1 MQSLPHVC
9 LQIAF
14 LGAGTVSC
22 TAGGWMSRWFKT
34 ISQSWC
40 EASHNLSLHMTLE
53 NLCYEISPRF
63 TKKRS
68 TCQWRYHVSQRPS
81 MSVESF
87 EGWLTI
93 ASPLEWPR
101 GSTRPFLRRKK
112 RRKKSGHESQDRA
125 RPAHPSILHHT
136 LIFVKRHF
144 ITLSLSLLGVLW
156 FFSFALRL
164 AASYGSLSLWKHCN
178 EEWI

>member
-1 MQSLPHVC
+1 
-9 LQIAF
+9 
-14 LGAGTVSC
+14 
-22 TAGGWMSRWFKT
+22 
-34 ISQSWC
+34 
-40 EASHNLSLHMTLE
+40 
-53 NLCYEISPRF
+53 
-63 TKKRS
+63 
-68 TCQWRYHVSQRPS
+68 

-144 ITLSLSLLGVLW
+144 ITLSLSLLGVL
-156 FFSFALRL
+156 
-164 AASYGSLSLWKHCN
+164 
-178 EEWI
+178 